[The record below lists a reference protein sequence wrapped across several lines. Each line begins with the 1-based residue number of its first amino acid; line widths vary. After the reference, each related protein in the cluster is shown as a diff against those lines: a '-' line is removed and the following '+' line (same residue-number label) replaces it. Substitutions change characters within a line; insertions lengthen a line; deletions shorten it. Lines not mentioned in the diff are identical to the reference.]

1 PPRRWPAPLPT
12 LPPVPPPWAPRV
24 PARRGATGPVT
35 RTVRP
40 ADASVRGAARTAG
53 TFSSAGP
60 DAAKPGAAA
69 GPGVPAAVSATG
81 PGREAAHHQAAAP
94 AAAATTMI
102 KTMSPARLRTVHP
115 SGGGAVRRRV
125 GTVWKTFH

>member
-1 PPRRWPAPLPT
+1 RRPPRLSPLSLHDA
-12 LPPVPPPWAPRV
+12 LPIC
-24 PARRGATGPVT
+24 
-35 RTVRP
+35 
-40 ADASVRGAARTAG
+40 
-53 TFSSAGP
+53 TFSSAAGP

-102 KTMSPARLRTVHP
+102 KTKSPARLRTVHP

-125 GTVWKTFH
+125 GTVWKTFHIQRGQNEGKFGPRWRSAPPYSASYDVRCLLFSQ

>member
-1 PPRRWPAPLPT
+1 RRPPRLSPLSLHDA
-12 LPPVPPPWAPRV
+12 LPIC
-24 PARRGATGPVT
+24 
-35 RTVRP
+35 
-40 ADASVRGAARTAG
+40 
-53 TFSSAGP
+53 TFSSAAGP

-102 KTMSPARLRTVHP
+102 KTKSPARLRTVHP
-115 SGGGAVRRRV
+115 SGGDRKSTRLNSSHVKISYA
-125 GTVWKTFH
+125 